1 MNFKRPLILGSNSPR
16 RKQILSEAGY
26 KFAILVSDTDE
37 SFDPALSPGA
47 IVEYLAEKKA
57 DVILTQ
63 LEAKHVVVTADTI
76 VYIDG
81 EVLNKPADAKEAFS
95 MLKKLSGKTHLVVT
109 GICIAD
115 LSKKVIRHDRAEV
128 TFKNLSDEEI
138 NYYIENSSPYDKAGA
153 YGIQEWI
160 GMIGISNFNGSFYT
174 VMGLPIHLVYE
185 ELDKF

>member
-37 SFDPALSPGA
+37 SFDTSLSPED

-57 DVILTQ
+57 NVILDQ
-63 LEAKHVVVTADTI
+63 LEEKHVVLTADTI
-76 VYIDG
+76 VYLDG
-81 EVLNKPADAKEAFS
+81 HVMNKPSDAAEAFQ
-95 MLKKLSGKTHLVVT
+95 MLKKLSGKTHLVLT

-115 LSKKVIRHDRAEV
+115 KNKKVIAHDRAEV
-128 TFKNLSDEEI
+128 TFKNLSDSEI
-138 NYYIENSSPYDKAGA
+138 NYYIENSSPFDKAGA

-174 VMGLPIHLVYE
+174 VMGLPIHKVYE
-185 ELDKF
+185 ELEKF